1 MGGFGKLDGDDGGN
15 DAEDFLFLFFFLVI
29 IERGERQRS
38 FGFAALQSSGE
49 FLLQPA
55 VGT

>member
-1 MGGFGKLDGDDGGN
+1 MGGYGKLDGDDGGN

>member
-15 DAEDFLFLFFFLVI
+15 DAEDFLFLFFFVI